1 MADRPIIFSAPM
13 VRALLDGRKSQTRRI
28 LGNSGPGRGRF
39 NIFSAQIGW
48 SDSYVLDPGNAG
60 WRERDTPYAPGDRL
74 WVRECWRTASA
85 YDDLSP
91 SQMGGEEPIR
101 YEADQTWQTWGWGRP
116 HSTGRHRAAR
126 HMPRWASRLTL
137 LVTDVRVQRLQDISE
152 ADAKAEGSFLGRCK
166 CMPPQKSGDAINRM
180 FRQTWCRYCGQEF
193 SDLWNSIHGPDAW
206 DANPWVAAI
215 SFETR
220 RYNIDTME
228 EGTW

>member
-13 VRALLDGRKSQTRRI
+13 VRALLDGRKTQTRRV
-28 LGNSGPGRGRF
+28 LGNSGPGRGRS

-48 SDSYVLDPGNAG
+48 SDSYVLDPGNAN
-60 WRERDTPYAPGDRL
+60 WRERDTPDAPGDRL

-126 HMPRWASRLTL
+126 HMPRWASRLAL
-137 LVTDVRVQRLQDISE
+137 LVTDVRVQRLQEISS
-152 ADAKAEGSFLGRCK
+152 AGAIAEGC
-166 CMPPQKSGDAINRM
+166 PPYANSATIDCDTPNPRDDFKR
-180 FRQTWCRYCGQEF
+180 
-193 SDLWNSIHGPDAW
+193 LWNSIHGSDAW

-215 SFETR
+215 SFTVHR
-220 RYNIDTME
+220 CNIDTME